1 MLPMTAWPSYSKA
14 RTEQREQRAELS
26 ALAAKQAGVESRLSA
41 GLSELGELAAADGKD
56 RAGRAA
62 TEVEVRL
69 KQRAAAAA
77 VQVAVAAAQAVQARS
92 VAVLREELS
101 ALDRSVAKRLR
112 DGQVGTAGPSSPGG
126 TAAAYSCTV
135 FGGQAQLEREAAELR
150 QEQPEAAPSAAIRPA
165 TFGTAQLDTL
175 RDQQLTP
182 LHPLAGRSYS

>member
-1 MLPMTAWPSYSKA
+1 MTAWPSYSKA

-41 GLSELGELAAADGKD
+41 GLSELGELAADGKD

-69 KQRAAAAA
+69 EQRAAAAA
-77 VQVAVAAAQAVQARS
+77 AQVAAAAAAVQAGS
-92 VAVLREELS
+92 VASAVLREELS
-101 ALDRSVAKRLR
+101 ALDRSVAKRLC